1 MNELKFQILTSI
13 GVGDMFEKSADFSTL
28 VGNRDLSFSEAT
40 HKAKVRVN
48 EEGTEA
54 AAATA
59 FIGFRMA
66 GGVSFIADTPFVY
79 ILYDKMNNVILFF
92 GIYNYPEGDI

>member
-1 MNELKFQILTSI
+1 MGDLFQ
-13 GVGDMFEKSADFSTL
+13 KSADFSTL
-28 VGNRDLSFSEAT
+28 VGTRDLIFSEAT

-59 FIGFRMA
+59 FMGFRMA
-66 GGVSFIADTPFVY
+66 SVNFIADIPFIY

-92 GIYNYPEGDI
+92 GIYNHPEEHI

>member
-1 MNELKFQILTSI
+1 MGDLFQ
-13 GVGDMFEKSADFSTL
+13 KSANFSTL
-28 VGNRDLSFSEAT
+28 VGTGDLSFSEAT

-59 FIGFRMA
+59 FMGFRM
-66 GGVSFIADTPFVY
+66 GGAVNFIADTPFIY

-92 GIYNYPEGDI
+92 GIYNHPEDHI

>member
-1 MNELKFQILTSI
+1 MSWLFQILESI
-13 GVGDMFEKSADFSTL
+13 GVGDLFQNSANFSTL
-28 VGNRDLSFSEAT
+28 VGANETISFSEAT
-40 HKAKVRVN
+40 HKAKVQVN

-59 FIGFRMA
+59 FMGYRM
-66 GGVSFIADTPFVY
+66 GGANNFIADTPFIY

-92 GIYNYPEGDI
+92 GIYNHPEENV